1 MNIFNERKVY
11 PDDFPSR
18 FSCLIEENI
27 NLLENIFDNSSDLI
41 IRKFSVCGYDFA
53 AVHLENM
60 INKGEFNKQL
70 LFALNN
76 CAKLPLDPHERF
88 DYIEQTV
95 SSCPDQKR
103 SESVEQ
109 TINLLMSGHAL
120 LFSQNVSVVLALG
133 VQGYPRRNI
142 TDSNSEVTER
152 GSQEAFTETIRE
164 NIALIRKR
172 MKTPDLKFKYIKIG
186 KLSKTDVALCYIDG
200 IVSPKILKRV
210 EERLSS
216 IKIDTVLESGYLQP
230 FLENNVYSLFT
241 EVGNSER
248 PDTVCGKISEGRI
261 AILVD
266 GTPFCLIVPYLFVEN
281 FQNLDDYTLNPVFVS
296 FIRLLKYFSFFL
308 SILLPGLYVA
318 IGEFNPEI
326 FPTAIFYKVVDA
338 KTTTP
343 FSLLWEA
350 LIIYTIYEIM
360 REAGLRL
367 PEAVGHAVSIV
378 GALVIGDAAVSAGLI
393 GAPMIIIV
401 AITALASYV
410 VPKLYY
416 ASAILRIIFIFIGG
430 LAGVFG
436 VIIGLWT
443 VIVIICSHNSYG
455 IPYSAPI
462 VPFDIKSMRDTFI
475 RMSWR
480 KLSKKNIKIQKLKG
494 VESEV

>member
-1 MNIFNERKVY
+1 MNILNYKNEY
-11 PDDFPSR
+11 PSDYPSK
-18 FSCLIEENI
+18 FSVDLEENI
-27 NLLENIFDNSSDLI
+27 NLLKSIYNNSSDLI
-41 IRKFSVCGYDFA
+41 IRKFTVDDFDFA
-53 AVHLENM
+53 VVHLENM
-60 INKGEFNKQL
+60 INKGELNKQL
-70 LFALNN
+70 LFSLNN
-76 CAKLPLDPHERF
+76 CSKLPFDPLERF
-88 DYIEQTV
+88 DYIEQTI

-103 SESVEQ
+103 SNSVDE
-109 TINLLMSGHAL
+109 ILGLMMSGYAL
-120 LFSQNVSVVLALG
+120 LFSQDVSAVMALG
-133 VQGYPRRNI
+133 VQGFPRRSV

-152 GSQEAFTETIRE
+152 GSKEAFTETIRE
-164 NIALIRKR
+164 NIAMIRKR
-172 MKTPDLKFKYIKIG
+172 IKSPDLKFKFMKIG
-186 KLSKTDVALCYIDG
+186 TLSKTDVALCYVKG
-200 IVSPKILKRV
+200 VVSPKILKRV
-210 EERLSS
+210 EERLSN
-216 IKIDTVLESGYLQP
+216 IKIDSVLESGYLQP
-230 FLENNVYSLFT
+230 FLENNVYSIFT

-248 PDTVCGKISEGRI
+248 PDTVCGKIVEGRV

-266 GTPFCLIVPYLFVEN
+266 GTPFCLIVPHLFIEN

-350 LIIYTIYEIM
+350 LIIYVIYEIM

-367 PEAVGHAVSIV
+367 PKAVGHAVSIV

-410 VPKLYY
+410 IPKLYY
-416 ASAILRIIFIFIGG
+416 ASAVLRIIFIFVGG
-430 LAGVFG
+430 FAGVFG

-443 VIVIICSHNSYG
+443 VIITICSHNSYG

-462 VPFDIKSMRDTFI
+462 APFDKNSMRDTFI

-480 KLSKKNIKIQKLKG
+480 KLARKNIKIQNLIG
-494 VESEV
+494 VEGEI

>member
-1 MNIFNERKVY
+1 MNMLNSINQY
-11 PDDFPSR
+11 PRDYPSK
-18 FSCLIEENI
+18 FSSDLEDNL
-27 NLLENIFDNSSDLI
+27 NLLKSIFDNSSDLI
-41 IRKFSVCGYDFA
+41 IRRFTVCDYEFA

-70 LFALNN
+70 LFSLNN
-76 CAKLPLDPHERF
+76 YAKLPFDPLERF

-103 SESVEQ
+103 SDSVEE
-109 TINLLMSGHAL
+109 IIGFMMSGHAL
-120 LFSQNVSVVLALG
+120 LFSQDVSVVLALG
-133 VQGYPRRNI
+133 VQGYPRRAV

-164 NIALIRKR
+164 NIAMIRKR
-172 MKTPDLKFKYIKIG
+172 MKTPDLQFKFMKIG
-186 KLSKTDVALCYIDG
+186 KISKTDVALCYIKG
-200 IVSPKILKRV
+200 VVSPEILKRV
-210 EERLSS
+210 EKRLSD
-216 IKIDTVLESGYLQP
+216 IKLDSVLESGYLQP
-230 FLENNVYSLFT
+230 FLENNVYSIFT

-261 AILVD
+261 AVLVD
-266 GTPFCLIVPYLFVEN
+266 GTPFCLIIPHLFIEN
-281 FQNLDDYTLNPVFVS
+281 FQNLDDYTLNPIFVS

-350 LIIYTIYEIM
+350 LIIYIIYEIM

-367 PEAVGHAVSIV
+367 PKAVGHAVSIV

-416 ASAILRIIFIFIGG
+416 ASAILRIVFIFIGG
-430 LAGVFG
+430 FAGVFG

-443 VIVIICSHNSYG
+443 VILIICSHNSYG

-462 VPFDIKSMRDTFI
+462 VPFDIHSMRDTFI

-480 KLSKKNIKIQKLKG
+480 KLAKKNIKIQNLNG
-494 VESEV
+494 VEREV